1 MMQKRENFYTLREM
15 SGKIER
21 LAMQAIKDTEE
32 QVELKRSY
40 ASAHTEDALLGRSV
54 GSPQDARCR
63 YFCPSFNIEDM
74 EE

>member
-1 MMQKRENFYTLREM
+1 MMRENFYTLRAK
-15 SGKIER
+15 SKKIQR

-32 QVELKRSY
+32 QVELKCSY
-40 ASAHTEDALLGRSV
+40 ASAHTEDELLGQLV

-63 YFCPSFNIEDM
+63 YFCPNFKIEDM